1 MRIFISHRLV
11 EGEDD
16 EDDDCENKKNG
27 GEGAKKTV
35 GDGAPSTST
44 AAAPAPASA
53 PAPAIKPGGGKDFG
67 NLLNSSAH
75 ENAEKKKAEDN
86 EAATTTTKQKEAE
99 NDDAAAGPKKGIRRW
114 TLVIEGGLLI
124 QHLDHVSAK
133 EVDWRLE
140 NGLPILGCVQD
151 DIMND
156 NDDGDKKNNGGGGG
170 GMKRELWPGGVAE
183 RQDEKVIDPLL
194 FTHLFDK
201 LEVELTIVKKAKKT
215 EVAPP
220 SMKKTFTWE
229 RTKSTKT
236 ADSNAFFIVHDEEH
250 EFKPMG
256 GKVFKSEF
264 NVDHIDAKIKL
275 FRRQGDDD
283 VNETNY
289 IPTPTMCE
297 VFFPPFIGLKSDG
310 DMKSK
315 DKAKKSKKRKL
326 TLSVSSASLDKSIHS
341 TSQSSWMDASSS
353 AMPGAGAGGGVGGAA
368 TTDINTVATGVAP
381 IGEVPPQVKLEEKE
395 GVPNTI
401 TMDEAVAAVFFY
413 VRSRNLQDTQ
423 DASII
428 NNDEQLSRLF
438 GCNRMLLSA
447 VRPLLIQKG
456 LLVKVEPCT
465 HPIIFNY
472 AMTPDG
478 KEPLAPKKIDAAP
491 AKGDDDAKSGRRRIS
506 TIEKAASAEEEEE
519 EEAPMQTMLSC
530 DIDIQV
536 PNLYHNR
543 SKDVLRRIKN
553 REFEYT
559 SARTR
564 AFRSLLTTF
573 VHEDTARQVLGDAAR
588 GRGYAPYHKKAW
600 MALAQGAVEGGEAQ
614 RAAMIDLRTTSLVEK
629 LEERCTMAQGFA
641 RVVEACKGLGDEKEA

>member
-1 MRIFISHRLV
+1 MRIFISHRLQ

-16 EDDDCENKKNG
+16 ENKDS
-27 GEGAKKTV
+27 KKATS
-35 GDGAPSTST
+35 AAST
-44 AAAPAPASA
+44 AANRPQQPAL
-53 PAPAIKPGGGKDFG
+53 KPGGGKDFG
-67 NLLNSSAH
+67 NLLQSSAAH
-75 ENAEKKKAEDN
+75 ETAQKQQQ
-86 EAATTTTKQKEAE
+86 ATTTDEEEESKRRKEE
-99 NDDAAAGPKKGIRRW
+99 SDAADGPKKGIRRW

-124 QHLDHVSAK
+124 KHLDHVSAK
-133 EVDWRLE
+133 EVDRRLE
-140 NGLPILGCVQD
+140 NGLPILGCMQD
-151 DIMND
+151 DT
-156 NDDGDKKNNGGGGG
+156 DDDKGQKGGEAL
-170 GMKRELWPGGVAE
+170 KRELWPGGVAE

-201 LEVELTIVKKAKKT
+201 IEVEMSIVKKAKKT

-220 SMKKTFTWE
+220 STKKTFTWE
-229 RTKSTKT
+229 RSKANTPDTNT
-236 ADSNAFFIVHDEEH
+236 FFIVHDEEH

-275 FRRQGDDD
+275 YRRMGDED
-283 VNETNY
+283 NF
-289 IPTPTMCE
+289 IPTPNMCE
-297 VFFPPFIGLKSDG
+297 LFFPPFIGLKSEG

-315 DKAKKSKKRKL
+315 DKSKKSKKRKL
-326 TLSVSSASLDKSIHS
+326 TLSVSGSSLDNKSSSAAAANNS
-341 TSQSSWMDASSS
+341 TQSSSWMDPSSS
-353 AMPGAGAGGGVGGAA
+353 SSMLPNNAGAAAAA
-368 TTDINTVATGVAP
+368 TTDNNVVATGIAA
-381 IGEVPPQVKLEEKE
+381 IGETPPQVKLEEKE

-413 VRSRNLQDTQ
+413 VRTRGLQDPH

-428 NNDEQLSRLF
+428 NNDEQLSKLF

-465 HPIIFNY
+465 HPVIFNY

-478 KEPLAPKKIDAAP
+478 KEPLTSKKTDVAPEKP
-491 AKGDDDAKSGRRRIS
+491 TVDDAKSGGRRRTS
-506 TIEKAASAEEEEE
+506 TVEKSASAEEEEE

-530 DIDIQV
+530 DMDVHV

-600 MALAQGAVEGGEAQ
+600 MALAQGAVDGGEAQ
-614 RAAMIDLRTTSLVEK
+614 KAAMIDLRTTSLVEK
-629 LEERCTMAQGFA
+629 LEERCSMAQGFA
-641 RVVEACKGLGDEKEA
+641 NIVQACKGLGDGKER

>member
-1 MRIFISHRLV
+1 MKQLDELESRIANRVASLRRRATHLVEEVPTHRRTHMRIFISHRLQ
-11 EGEDD
+11 EG
-16 EDDDCENKKNG
+16 DDDKDKK
-27 GEGAKKTV
+27 AS
-35 GDGAPSTST
+35 ASST
-44 AAAPAPASA
+44 AVAAPAASA
-53 PAPAIKPGGGKDFG
+53 AANRQQPAGKPGGGKDFG
-67 NLLNSSAH
+67 NLLQSAAH
-75 ENAEKKKAEDN
+75 ENAQRQAADEEEARTKES
-86 EAATTTTKQKEAE
+86 EAA
-99 NDDAAAGPKKGIRRW
+99 DGPKKGIRRW

-124 QHLDHVSAK
+124 KHLDHVSAK
-133 EVDWRLE
+133 EVDRRLE
-140 NGLPILGCVQD
+140 NGLPILGCMQD
-151 DIMND
+151 A
-156 NDDGDKKNNGGGGG
+156 DDDSDGAHQKGGP
-170 GMKRELWPGGVAE
+170 MKRELWPGGVAE
-183 RQDEKVIDPLL
+183 RQDEKVIDPLI

-201 LEVELTIVKKAKKT
+201 LEVEMSIVKKAKKT

-220 SMKKTFTWE
+220 SSKKTFTWE
-229 RTKSTKT
+229 RSKANTPDT
-236 ADSNAFFIVHDEEH
+236 NAFFVVHDEEH

-275 FRRQGDDD
+275 FRRQGDEE
-283 VNETNY
+283 NF
-289 IPTPTMCE
+289 IPTPKMCE
-297 VFFPPFIGLKSDG
+297 LFFPSFIGMKSDG

-315 DKAKKSKKRKL
+315 DKTKKSKKRKL
-326 TLSVSSASLDKSIHS
+326 TLSVSGSSLDKSAIS
-341 TSQSSWMDASSS
+341 TQSSWVDPSSS
-353 AMPGAGAGGGVGGAA
+353 MLPNAGATENNV
-368 TTDINTVATGVAP
+368 VATGVAA
-381 IGEVPPQVKLEEKE
+381 IGETPPQVMLEEKE

-413 VRSRNLQDTQ
+413 VRTRGLQDPQ

-428 NNDEQLSRLF
+428 NNDEQLSKLF

-478 KEPLAPKKIDAAP
+478 KEPLTSKKTDVAPEKIV
-491 AKGDDDAKSGRRRIS
+491 DDAKSGRRRTS
-506 TIEKAASAEEEEE
+506 TVEKSASAEEEEE

-530 DIDIQV
+530 DVDVQV

-573 VHEDTARQVLGDAAR
+573 VHEETARQVLGDAAR

-600 MALAQGAVEGGEAQ
+600 MALAQGSVEGGEAQ
-614 RAAMIDLRTTSLVEK
+614 KAAIIDLRTTSLVEK
-629 LEERCTMAQGFA
+629 LEERCSMAQGFA
-641 RVVEACKGLGDEKEA
+641 NIVQACKCLGDEKEP

>member
-1 MRIFISHRLV
+1 MRIFISHRLQ
-11 EGEDD
+11 EGDD
-16 EDDDCENKKNG
+16 HEKDHNNNNNSS
-27 GEGAKKTV
+27 KKT
-35 GDGAPSTST
+35 AEPPTPT
-44 AAAPAPASA
+44 AAAPAAT
-53 PAPAIKPGGGKDFG
+53 PAIKPGGGKDFG

-75 ENAEKKKAEDN
+75 ENAEKQKQQAEE
-86 EAATTTTKQKEAE
+86 EAAKQKEA
-99 NDDAAAGPKKGIRRW
+99 DDAAADGPKKGIRRW

-124 QHLDHVSAK
+124 KHLDHVSAK
-133 EVDWRLE
+133 EVDRRLE
-140 NGLPILGCVQD
+140 RGLPILGMQD
-151 DIMND
+151 TD
-156 NDDGDKKNNGGGGG
+156 DDGEKHEGGV
-170 GMKRELWPGGVAE
+170 KRELWPGGVAE

-201 LEVELTIVKKAKKT
+201 LEVELSVVKKAKKT
-215 EVAPP
+215 EVAP
-220 SMKKTFTWE
+220 SSTKKTFTWE
-229 RTKSTKT
+229 RNKSNT

-275 FRRQGDDD
+275 YRRQGDDD
-283 VNETNY
+283 QMF
-289 IPTPTMCE
+289 IPTPSMCE

-315 DKAKKSKKRKL
+315 DKSKKSKKRKL
-326 TLSVSSASLDKSIHS
+326 TLSMSSASLDKSNHS
-341 TSQSSWMDASSS
+341 TEGSWMDADTSSTL
-353 AMPGAGAGGGVGGAA
+353 PNNTGAA
-368 TTDINTVATGVAP
+368 TIDNNVIATGVAP
-381 IGEVPPQVKLEEKE
+381 IGEAPPQVKLEEKE

-413 VRSRNLQDTQ
+413 VRTRALQDPH
-423 DASII
+423 DASVI
-428 NNDEQLSRLF
+428 NNDDKLSKLF

-478 KEPLAPKKIDAAP
+478 KEPLTPKKTDVAP
-491 AKGDDDAKSGRRRIS
+491 MKGGDDAKIGRRRTS
-506 TIEKAASAEEEEE
+506 TVEKSSSADEKEEE

-530 DIDIQV
+530 DVDVQV

-573 VHEDTARQVLGDAAR
+573 VHEDTARHVLGDAAR

-600 MALAQGAVEGGEAQ
+600 MALAQGSVEGGEAQ
-614 RAAMIDLRTTSLVEK
+614 KAAMIDLRTSSLVEK
-629 LEERCTMAQGFA
+629 LEERCAMAQGFA
-641 RVVEACKGLGDEKEA
+641 SVVQACRGLGDEKEV